1 MPVTPMRD
9 LFRFLHRVRHSL
21 LFAVLMAVSLLLVF
35 NGNMQHRATAIT
47 SSNVVTGTIYGW
59 RSDITEYTSLRE
71 VNRALAQ
78 ENAQWRSNCITG
90 ERDGAAPIRLDT
102 VGGIPFTY
110 MHAKVIN
117 STAHKQRNFLTLDRG
132 ALQGLD
138 DDMGVIGPDGIVG
151 VVHRV
156 SQRFAT
162 VISVLSPDIRTS
174 VQVRRTGHFGLL
186 YWDTGDPRTAS
197 VIDIAK
203 HARVQVGDTVETRGG
218 DGIFPSGIPVGVVEH
233 VSSEPGDN
241 YLRISIALTEDMTR
255 SGYVYVVRDLHRT
268 ERDSIQAD
276 FQAP

>member
-1 MPVTPMRD
+1 MRE

-21 LFAVLMAVSLLLVF
+21 LFAALMAISLLLVY
-35 NGNMQHRATAIT
+35 NGNMQHRASAIA
-47 SSNVVTGTIYGW
+47 SSNAVTATIYGW

-71 VNRALAQ
+71 VNRSLAQ
-78 ENAQWRSNCITG
+78 ENAQWRSTCMPGG
-90 ERDGAAPIRLDT
+90 EDSLAEGRVDT
-102 VGGIPFTY
+102 MGGIPFAY
-110 MHAKVIN
+110 LHAKVIN
-117 STAHKQRNFLTLDRG
+117 STAHKQRNYLTLDRG
-132 ALQGLD
+132 ALHGLD

-156 SQRFAT
+156 SPRFAT

-174 VQVRRTGHFGLL
+174 VQIRRTGHFGLL

-218 DGIFPSGIPVGVVEH
+218 DGIFPSGIPVGVVER

-241 YLRISIALTEDMTR
+241 YLRIRIDLSEDMTR
-255 SGYVYVVRDLHRT
+255 NGYVYVVRDLHRM
-268 ERDSIQAD
+268 ERDSLQAD
-276 FQAP
+276 IQGP